1 MAEEPMTEAEPIVG
15 EDATHDE
22 TILLD
27 DAIHLDDTRHT
38 RGGGPPDHSTRIGR
52 IYHVTSQKV
61 ITPAH
66 SFTSEAQ
73 RQLKANNKEEEEN
86 ATWRDVAAA
95 CFCHSAAQWRDIF
108 LGAIL
113 LCGFLYFFLIGLD
126 LLGTSFQVVGGC
138 TAGSL
143 LGSDTNPL
151 ASLMIGI
158 VATALLHSS
167 ATATAIIVSLVN
179 GGLDVD
185 QGIYMVMGANIGT
198 SVTSMIV
205 SLAHM
210 GDGEELERAFGG
222 CSTLFVFNF
231 YTVLVLFP
239 LEIAT
244 KYLYHLTKAMLPSS
258 SSRQEG
264 ESWESPIK
272 KIISPLTKKVLIAN
286 KGLIDDISTG
296 ELEGCG
302 SVYPTFCEGGDVSYA
317 SCKQGLIACDKK
329 TNKCPTLFQNGAD
342 KRDDMVSGWVCLFIS
357 LCLLI
362 TCLLGLVALL
372 HRMLE
377 GASKRIIYKA
387 TNINGYFSIAIGCG
401 VTAVVQSSSVTVS
414 ALVPLAGVGILS
426 LEQMFPLVIGAD
438 IGTTVTALMASMVSS
453 KVEALQIAL
462 VHVFF
467 NITGA
472 VLWYPVPF
480 LRQIPLKTARKLGRI
495 TREWRNFPV
504 LFILVVYH
512 LLPIL
517 ILGISS
523 CFERDSK
530 GFRAL
535 GTFLTIIIAASIL
548 YLIYWWNFNR
558 GREKTRA
565 WQTRR
570 QRRRAALEQLADDM
584 DYCKCDIEY
593 VKNEVGRLKDLAGI
607 NVEEGVALQEKQSS
621 HRRVGSH
628 GQDMLT
634 GEDHVSLYHSCQ
646 SQSWANVIASAGGSL
661 RGSLHSIFEPTN
673 ASAVQEI
680 DDTYDDGK

>member
-1 MAEEPMTEAEPIVG
+1 
-15 EDATHDE
+15 
-22 TILLD
+22 
-27 DAIHLDDTRHT
+27 
-38 RGGGPPDHSTRIGR
+38 
-52 IYHVTSQKV
+52 
-61 ITPAH
+61 
-66 SFTSEAQ
+66 
-73 RQLKANNKEEEEN
+73 
-86 ATWRDVAAA
+86 
-95 CFCHSAAQWRDIF
+95 
-108 LGAIL
+108 
-113 LCGFLYFFLIGLD
+113 
-126 LLGTSFQVVGGC
+126 
-138 TAGSL
+138 
-143 LGSDTNPL
+143 
-151 ASLMIGI
+151 
-158 VATALLHSS
+158 
-167 ATATAIIVSLVN
+167 
-179 GGLDVD
+179 
-185 QGIYMVMGANIGT
+185 
-198 SVTSMIV
+198 
-205 SLAHM
+205 
-210 GDGEELERAFGG
+210 
-222 CSTLFVFNF
+222 
-231 YTVLVLFP
+231 
-239 LEIAT
+239 
-244 KYLYHLTKAMLPSS
+244 
-258 SSRQEG
+258 
-264 ESWESPIK
+264 
-272 KIISPLTKKVLIAN
+272 
-286 KGLIDDISTG
+286 
-296 ELEGCG
+296 
-302 SVYPTFCEGGDVSYA
+302 
-317 SCKQGLIACDKK
+317 
-329 TNKCPTLFQNGAD
+329 
-342 KRDDMVSGWVCLFIS
+342 
-357 LCLLI
+357 
-362 TCLLGLVALL
+362 
-372 HRMLE
+372 
-377 GASKRIIYKA
+377 
-387 TNINGYFSIAIGCG
+387 
-401 VTAVVQSSSVTVS
+401 
-414 ALVPLAGVGILS
+414 
-426 LEQMFPLVIGAD
+426 MFPLVIGAD